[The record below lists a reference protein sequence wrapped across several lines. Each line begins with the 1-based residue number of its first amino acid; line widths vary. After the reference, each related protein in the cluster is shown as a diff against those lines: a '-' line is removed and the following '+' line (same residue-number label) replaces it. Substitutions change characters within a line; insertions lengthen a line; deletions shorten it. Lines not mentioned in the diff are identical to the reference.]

1 MVEIIGRLHQHGH
14 PLYVTSM
21 EPGFPGL
28 GRMEPGSGM
37 MVAAARTLYP
47 IDPVVLGKPSKYYAD
62 VVADSV
68 RSDGA
73 IVMFGDSQRADIG
86 IAHHLRADGV
96 LITGPGDAANRADH
110 PAPTYVTEHLGGPI
124 TPYTPEEAE

>member
-1 MVEIIGRLHQHGH
+1 
-14 PLYVTSM
+14 
-21 EPGFPGL
+21 
-28 GRMEPGSGM
+28 MEPGSGM

-86 IAHHLRADGV
+86 IAHHLREDGV
-96 LITGPGDAANRADH
+96 LITGPGDAANRVDH